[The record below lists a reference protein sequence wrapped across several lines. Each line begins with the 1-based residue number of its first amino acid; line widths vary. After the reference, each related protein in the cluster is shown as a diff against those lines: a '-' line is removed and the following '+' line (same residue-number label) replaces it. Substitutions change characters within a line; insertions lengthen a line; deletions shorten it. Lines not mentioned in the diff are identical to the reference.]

1 MKLILKKEEK
11 RTIIEIDSLNKS
23 KRKGIEMEDIKTDED
38 AKTYLLKL
46 FHRIKD
52 NTVSP
57 EEAFIE
63 MEAAFSR
70 EETGA

>member
-1 MKLILKKEEK
+1 
-11 RTIIEIDSLNKS
+11 
-23 KRKGIEMEDIKTDED
+23 MEDIKTDED
-38 AKTYLLKL
+38 AKNYILKL

-52 NTVSP
+52 NIVSP

-63 MEAAFSR
+63 MEAVFSR